1 MAFPGIESLRYQ
13 RYWDEHDGLENLF
26 LRMDIQKLRAEGMSL
41 RLEIERLRMLN
52 EMADVKADENNSGSE
67 SIDGESLS
75 CTHDPR
81 S

>member
-1 MAFPGIESLRYQ
+1 MLLRRTGAAEVGRCRCGAALLPAALALAALPRAAGWTHAYTWQPGALAQ
-13 RYWDEHDGLENLF
+13 G
-26 LRMDIQKLRAEGMSL
+26 
-41 RLEIERLRMLN
+41 
-52 EMADVKADENNSGSE
+52 ADVKADENNSGSE